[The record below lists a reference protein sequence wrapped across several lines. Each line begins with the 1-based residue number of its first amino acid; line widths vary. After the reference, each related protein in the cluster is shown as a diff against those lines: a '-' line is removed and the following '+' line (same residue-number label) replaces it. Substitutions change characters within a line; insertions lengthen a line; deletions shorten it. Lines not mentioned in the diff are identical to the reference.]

1 MAKDDVS
8 FFILFG
14 KLFWLFSFYHF
25 YWFFYA
31 FCTMYTLH
39 PLFFFFLQFFK
50 AFLVLK
56 LEILQCFFLSVVAK
70 SSDFRESSLTILLDV
85 AISIP
90 TYKDIKEVFLS
101 HMYIAYMHKA
111 LRRCAWISRIF
122 VYCCLCQTQCLTES
136 IVSNMCPRSLHF
148 MFFSSIW
155 ILSVSSGLKQ

>member
-1 MAKDDVS
+1 MSLSSFCLES
-8 FFILFG
+8 FFDYSHSTIFTD
-14 KLFWLFSFYHF
+14 SFMHSVR
-25 YWFFYA
+25 
-31 FCTMYTLH
+31 CIPYTH
-39 PLFFFFLQFFK
+39 FFFFLQFFK